1 MYRNDES
8 AGPRIICRAAL
19 PHPRLFSAEQ
29 RKTSSM
35 PERLLL
41 SSLNCQPPRFKNT
54 ALYSDFSIHAPNTLS
69 GSMPRLLYIG
79 SLTSMRSKGR
89 LWDWQAPQD
98 TLRQMQEIRTSM
110 RSKGRNRRIV
120 SAVPARNLS
129 SCPSISSL
137 MKSSR
142 WISGLPNISSSRR
155 LTSAATQEKRWSLES
170 MAIAAF
176 PVSAPWLKSSRRLI

>member
-1 MYRNDES
+1 MTNLLVPGSFADRPATS
-8 AGPRIICRAAL
+8 KA
-19 PHPRLFSAEQ
+19 FSARQ

-54 ALYSDFSIHAPNTLS
+54 ALYSNFCIHAPNTSS
-69 GSMPRLLYIG
+69 GSMPRLRYIG
-79 SLTSMRSKGR
+79 SL
-89 LWDWQAPQD
+89 
-98 TLRQMQEIRTSM
+98 TSM

-120 SAVPARNLS
+120 SAAPARNLS
-129 SCPSISSL
+129 SCPSMSSL

-155 LTSAATQEKRWSLES
+155 LTLLRRRERVGRWSRWRLPH
-170 MAIAAF
+170 F
-176 PVSAPWLKSSRRLI
+176 QSRRRLPAAAPRSP